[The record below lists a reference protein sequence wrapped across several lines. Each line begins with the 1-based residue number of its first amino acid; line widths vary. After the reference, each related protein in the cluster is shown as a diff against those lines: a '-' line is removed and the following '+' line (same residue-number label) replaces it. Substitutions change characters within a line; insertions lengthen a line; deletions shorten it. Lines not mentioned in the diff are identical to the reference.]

1 MEAFIHL
8 LKTRVIRSLSVAA
21 ICTASAKLLY
31 YEKMTRHFRFV
42 SVLAMKA
49 PLCPYLC
56 IRLRGFL
63 GRHLIHIAV
72 IELWP

>member
-1 MEAFIHL
+1 MAL
-8 LKTRVIRSLSVAA
+8 CTGSLQNSVVRSTPAAA
-21 ICTASAKLLY
+21 IRLY
-31 YEKMTRHFRFV
+31 GSGLAVCVEMTRHFRFV

-49 PLCPYLC
+49 PLCSYLC